1 MRKKRFLFLHLSN
14 TIFYR
19 KMSTSGF
26 LTCRH
31 SLNSCEASYEYNVE
45 NAPWYS
51 TKSSDPVKEC
61 HNLATRTILI
71 DAECTVTEP
80 VRDLVL

>member
-1 MRKKRFLFLHLSN
+1 MPV
-14 TIFYR
+14 FYR
-19 KMSTSGF
+19 LLLYDETDNKN
-26 LTCRH
+26 
-31 SLNSCEASYEYNVE
+31 SLSEPVFNVKRTV
-45 NAPWYS
+45 S
-51 TKSSDPVKEC
+51 LRVLSDSVKER